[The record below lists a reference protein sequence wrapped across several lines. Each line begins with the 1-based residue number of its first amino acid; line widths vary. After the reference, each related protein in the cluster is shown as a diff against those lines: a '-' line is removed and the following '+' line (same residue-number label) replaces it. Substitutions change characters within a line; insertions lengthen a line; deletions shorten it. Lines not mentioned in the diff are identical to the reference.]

1 MFVET
6 VWHAH
11 RQTFLSL
18 FAANSGTQ
26 RPMSVLCSE
35 WHSSCP
41 GGQEPGEPTTA
52 QAQLVAEGVAAFN
65 KNIESVYGCGWTP
78 SLSMLV
84 HYFLGGSFPSGH
96 VWHRYGR
103 HIFKIPITQTL
114 ANSHSPWDSP
124 VARPAPAHHRS
135 EGMKPLDNRC
145 KIVRCYD
152 MFKTIVGI

>member
-65 KNIESVYGCGWTP
+65 KSCLA
-78 SLSMLV
+78 SLWSAHLQNS
-84 HYFLGGSFPSGH
+84 HDPDSG
-96 VWHRYGR
+96 
-103 HIFKIPITQTL
+103 KLTL
-114 ANSHSPWDSP
+114 AMGLTCCSSCACASP
-124 VARPAPAHHRS
+124 
-135 EGMKPLDNRC
+135 
-145 KIVRCYD
+145 
-152 MFKTIVGI
+152 